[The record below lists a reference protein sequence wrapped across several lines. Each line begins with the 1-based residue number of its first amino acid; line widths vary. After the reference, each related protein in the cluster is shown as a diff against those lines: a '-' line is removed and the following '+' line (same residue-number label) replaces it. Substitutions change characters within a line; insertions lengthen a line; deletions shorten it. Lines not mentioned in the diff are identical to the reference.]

1 MSLWTPLIGLVVA
14 LLFALGKSVLF
25 LYAYLLWVGTTRLI
39 HALLLLTARPAISGL
54 YPPLIYFGQIYG
66 ALVEAYRLLRPGR
79 QRWTAPA
86 STAGAVA
93 CRGGQHPQALR
104 LSPISTLWRSAFWSS
119 RRLRHLDAAPVPA
132 VVRRSVMRPQIVH
145 ETEVHRQHVR
155 LKIPIQVEIDGIRY
169 QVDDWSVGGLAVES
183 VLTSRK
189 PDERFWVRLIFPFE
203 EFELTMRREAR
214 MVYVDQGHGRFG
226 CAFLGLS
233 ERHAE
238 VLRYLVDAYLA
249 GELVSAGDLLQ
260 ARARGNAA
268 PARIQAA
275 YDACCRRGAVAG
287 QPALS
292 RLRVVRARRA
302 GPARRDR
309 FRGLGALFRHRCAD
323 RNHRGARGRGPRPDR
338 WPVRL
343 GLGARRAGPRRRLA
357 RQGPGFDGATLTLE
371 SPCDC
376 RVLDQLGLSG
386 LYYQVGDPLIAL
398 IPAQEPLMVRAQLAL
413 EQAERLGVGDRAEI
427 HVPGRGEPV
436 LGQIAQIDF
445 TPALQALRSR
455 AEPTSPR
462 LAEVLVR
469 PDLPFDFQD
478 FGGLVSIRFR

>member
-1 MSLWTPLIGLVVA
+1 
-14 LLFALGKSVLF
+14 
-25 LYAYLLWVGTTRLI
+25 
-39 HALLLLTARPAISGL
+39 
-54 YPPLIYFGQIYG
+54 
-66 ALVEAYRLLRPGR
+66 
-79 QRWTAPA
+79 
-86 STAGAVA
+86 
-93 CRGGQHPQALR
+93 
-104 LSPISTLWRSAFWSS
+104 
-119 RRLRHLDAAPVPA
+119 
-132 VVRRSVMRPQIVH
+132 MRPQIVH

-155 LKIPIQVEIDGIRY
+155 LKIPIQVEIDGIRH

-226 CAFLGLS
+226 CDFLAVS

-260 ARARGNAA
+260 ARARGNPA
-268 PARIQAA
+268 PVAIQAA
-275 YDACCRRGAVAG
+275 YDAGADDAPRPATRRYRTYASFALAGLALLAVVAFG
-287 QPALS
+287 VWERHFAIAALTATIEAP
-292 RLRVVRARRA
+292 VVEVRAPIA
-302 GPARRDR
+302 GR
-309 FRGLGALFRHRCAD
+309 FVSALEPGERVLEGAALGRVQAL
-323 RNHRGARGRGPRPDR
+323 
-338 WPVRL
+338 
-343 GLGARRAGPRRRLA
+343 
-357 RQGPGFDGATLTLE
+357 DGAPLTLE

-386 LYYQVGDPLIAL
+386 LYYQAGDPLVAL
-398 IPAQEPLMVRAQLAL
+398 VPAQEPLMVRARLAL
-413 EQAERLGVGDRAEI
+413 DQAERLGIGDRAEI

-445 TPALQALRSR
+445 TPALPALRSSL
-455 AEPTSPR
+455 EPTSAR

-469 PDLPFDFQD
+469 PDLPFDFED
-478 FGGLVSIRFR
+478 LGGLVSIRFR

>member
-1 MSLWTPLIGLVVA
+1 
-14 LLFALGKSVLF
+14 
-25 LYAYLLWVGTTRLI
+25 
-39 HALLLLTARPAISGL
+39 
-54 YPPLIYFGQIYG
+54 
-66 ALVEAYRLLRPGR
+66 
-79 QRWTAPA
+79 
-86 STAGAVA
+86 
-93 CRGGQHPQALR
+93 
-104 LSPISTLWRSAFWSS
+104 
-119 RRLRHLDAAPVPA
+119 
-132 VVRRSVMRPQIVH
+132 MRPQIVH
-145 ETEVHRQHVR
+145 DTEVHRQHVR
-155 LKIPIQVEIDGIRY
+155 LKIPIQVEIDGIRH
-169 QVDDWSVGGLAVES
+169 QVDDWSVGGFAVES

-226 CAFLGLS
+226 CDFLAVS

-249 GELVSAGDLLQ
+249 GELVSPADLLQ

-268 PARIQAA
+268 PATIPAV
-275 YDACCRRGAVAG
+275 YDAGADEAPLPATGHYRAYASFGLAG
-287 QPALS
+287 LALLAVIAFGVWE
-292 RLRVVRARRA
+292 RYFAIAALTATIEAPVVEVRAPIA
-302 GPARRDR
+302 GR
-309 FRGLGALFRHRCAD
+309 FVSALEPGERVLEGAALGRVHAL
-323 RNHRGARGRGPRPDR
+323 
-338 WPVRL
+338 
-343 GLGARRAGPRRRLA
+343 
-357 RQGPGFDGATLTLE
+357 DGATLTLE

-398 IPAQEPLMVRAQLAL
+398 VPAQEPLMVRAQLAL

-445 TPALQALRSR
+445 TPRLQAMRSR
-455 AEPTSPR
+455 AEPSSPH